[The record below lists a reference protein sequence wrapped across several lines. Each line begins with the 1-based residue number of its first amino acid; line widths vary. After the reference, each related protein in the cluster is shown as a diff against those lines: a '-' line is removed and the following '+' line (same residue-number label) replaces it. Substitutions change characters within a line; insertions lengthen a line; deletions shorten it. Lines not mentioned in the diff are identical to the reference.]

1 MSKDDIGQKEAA
13 PVQKFVAIVD
23 DPDKGITF
31 NLMGVN
37 MDEALA
43 LVAKGYI
50 KFQKQYER
58 YLRNQDI

>member
-1 MSKDDIGQKEAA
+1 MDKDDIKQQEA
-13 PVQKFVAIVD
+13 PVQKFVAIID
-23 DPDKGITF
+23 DPEKGITF

-43 LVAKGYI
+43 LVAKGYV